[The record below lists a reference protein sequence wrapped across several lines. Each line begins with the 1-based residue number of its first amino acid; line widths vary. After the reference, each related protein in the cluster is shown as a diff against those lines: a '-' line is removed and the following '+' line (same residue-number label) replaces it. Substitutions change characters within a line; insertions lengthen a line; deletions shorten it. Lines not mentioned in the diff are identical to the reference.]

1 MNWFETRR
9 RRRLSKALASLAR
22 LSLLTP
28 EEIKTLLRAHLLAD
42 GYTEVVDYGTTTNVE
57 YRKLPPL
64 VENKENW

>member
-1 MNWFETRR
+1 MALSWFETRR
-9 RRRLSKALASLAR
+9 RRRLSKAVAR